1 MQLIE
6 HFLIQIERR
15 AFQIARIATGCDQDA
30 LDIVQDVMLK
40 FVHTYSDKPEADWK
54 PLFHRMLQNRIND
67 FHRRKTLTNRIF
79 SWISF
84 RANEEDS
91 EVIEEEFVDPSAL
104 LPEEFLQHERFGD
117 ALLHELEA
125 LPQRQQQT
133 FLLRIWEGMSVK
145 ETAEAMACSEGS
157 IKTHLSRATAR
168 LKQKLAAHNF
178 IGPDH
183 E

>member
-1 MQLIE
+1 MQPIE
-6 HFLIQIERR
+6 QFLIKIERR

-40 FVHTYSDKPEADWK
+40 FVYNYSDKPDADWQ
-54 PLFHRMLQNRIND
+54 PLFHRMLQNRITD

-84 RANEEDS
+84 RTDEGES
-91 EVIEEEFVDPSAL
+91 EISEEEFVDPSAL
-104 LPEEFLQHERFGD
+104 LPEDFLQHERFGD
-117 ALLHELEA
+117 ALIKELEA
-125 LPQRQQQT
+125 LPQRQQQA
-133 FLLRIWEGMSVK
+133 FLLRIWEGLSVK

-168 LKQKLAAHNF
+168 LKQQLHAQNF
-178 IGPDH
+178 IGLDN